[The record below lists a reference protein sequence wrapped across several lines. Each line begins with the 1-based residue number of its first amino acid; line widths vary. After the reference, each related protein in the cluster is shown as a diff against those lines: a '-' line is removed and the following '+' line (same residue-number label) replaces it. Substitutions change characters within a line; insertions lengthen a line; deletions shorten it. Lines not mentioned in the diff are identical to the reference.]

1 MEASENPK
9 SNRNSWE
16 WARRF
21 SENFK
26 SGVDLPHERKCSQV
40 ISIIITTP
48 SSTITKKLLFSVSNL
63 NYGTS
68 FWSMPINSYRNISKI
83 HFKYLSV
90 SLLCL
95 IFQSCHI
102 SKSCYSWAGRSI
114 IPRDSMVRN
123 YRSVHLLGNDKLQS
137 FTLQLEVCSIW
148 SSKKWTHHSFRAS
161 QGNRFLTKHL
171 HGGAPPQQHR
181 DGPKIGVN
189 FSAVSIIGPFSV
201 ANSDLQFTSSPSWKP
216 IHITEEE
223 RLSAHSHK

>member
-1 MEASENPK
+1 MVSSFYRAVNQITKFYSCRKLCNRIMEASENPK

-102 SKSCYSWAGRSI
+102 SKSCYS
-114 IPRDSMVRN
+114 
-123 YRSVHLLGNDKLQS
+123 
-137 FTLQLEVCSIW
+137 
-148 SSKKWTHHSFRAS
+148 
-161 QGNRFLTKHL
+161 
-171 HGGAPPQQHR
+171 
-181 DGPKIGVN
+181 
-189 FSAVSIIGPFSV
+189 
-201 ANSDLQFTSSPSWKP
+201 
-216 IHITEEE
+216 
-223 RLSAHSHK
+223 